1 MTEIG
6 ASEAPSLAEELGH
19 RIEAV
24 CDLLGAR
31 KNAARIAEVSTDQL
45 GRYIKGTSQPG
56 LPAVARI
63 CRHAKVSLD
72 WLWSGEGGMML
83 ADRCAPSADH
93 ISRIDGVWEEFDLVP
108 LYDAVVSAGAGS
120 VVTGDERP
128 LAQMAFRKYW
138 LGKLGLRA
146 ADLVM
151 IRARGDSM
159 EPAIRDGDT
168 LLLDTSRNTPEGG
181 YIYVVRVNDELR
193 AKRLQRLMDGSV
205 RVSSDNKVYAD
216 EVIDVSDLEHLH
228 ILGRVV
234 WKGGLI

>member
-1 MTEIG
+1 M
-6 ASEAPSLAEELGH
+6 LKKL
-19 RIEAV
+19 
-24 CDLLGAR
+24 
-31 KNAARIAEVSTDQL
+31 AARIRVCAEIAGSGDDLARQTGIPRRTL
-45 GRYIKGTSQPG
+45 ETYLAGTAEPKAFRLAAIG
-56 LPAVARI
+56 KAAGVRLEWLATGDGPKDLEGDGPAGSAR
-63 CRHAKVSLD
+63 A
-72 WLWSGEGGMML
+72 
-83 ADRCAPSADH
+83 
-93 ISRIDGVWEEFDLVP
+93 DGVWEEFDLVP